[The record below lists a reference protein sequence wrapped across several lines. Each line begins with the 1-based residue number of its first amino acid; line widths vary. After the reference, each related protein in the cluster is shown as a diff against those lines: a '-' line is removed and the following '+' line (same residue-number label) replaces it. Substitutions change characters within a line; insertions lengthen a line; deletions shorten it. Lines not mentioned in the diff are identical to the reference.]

1 MCDRARILVSRYVA
15 SSLLYA
21 VWRPSSCSWR
31 RHKVKIFDYK
41 ENLRLTN
48 GLLKLMIHWLTV
60 CPNAITVD
68 AYVLTVVY
76 ICFIKKAKAVKSQF
90 V

>member
-1 MCDRARILVSRYVA
+1 MNRYVA

-21 VWRPSSCSWR
+21 VWRPSSCTWR
-31 RHKVKIFDYK
+31 RQKVKIFDFK
-41 ENLRLTN
+41 ENVRLTN
-48 GLLKLMIHWLTV
+48 GLLKLMIHGLTV

-68 AYVLTVVY
+68 AYVLTVIY
-76 ICFIKKAKAVKSQF
+76 NCFIKKAKAVKSQF

>member
-1 MCDRARILVSRYVA
+1 MNQYVA

-21 VWRPSSCSWR
+21 VWRPSSCNWR
-31 RHKVKIFDYK
+31 RQKVKIFDFK
-41 ENLRLTN
+41 ENVRPTN
-48 GLLKLMIHWLTV
+48 GLLKLMIHGLTV
-60 CPNAITVD
+60 YPNAITVD

>member
-1 MCDRARILVSRYVA
+1 MNQYVA

-21 VWRPSSCSWR
+21 VWRPSSCTWR
-31 RHKVKIFDYK
+31 RQKVKIFDFK
-41 ENLRLTN
+41 ENVRLMN
-48 GLLKLMIHWLTV
+48 GLLKVMIHGLTV
-60 CPNAITVD
+60 CPNPITVG

-76 ICFIKKAKAVKSQF
+76 VWFIKKAKAVKSQF